1 MSVTIKRRDRYTI
14 ASNEAI
20 MVRRRPSDSDKA
32 ITLLIKCL
40 DENNLIVKNPT
51 DSKYATVETQ
61 VYKLISNDVARYG
74 KASSS
79 SMGAQRAYNLLYE
92 AQLIAD

>member
-1 MSVTIKRRDRYTI
+1 MTTKNKTINTI
-14 ASNEAI
+14 MKSIEENG
-20 MVRRRPSDSDKA
+20 RPSDSDKA
-32 ITLLIKCL
+32 MTLLIKCL